1 MQKYRYILLG
11 LLAAGMLVTGFQCSS
26 ADITSAKLYIQQKN
40 TDKAIESL
48 NREISK
54 NPKSDEGYFLLG
66 VLYAEKEEFDKML
79 ENFTK
84 SLDISKKFE
93 KDIKSQK
100 LATWGSLFNKGVAFY
115 QKAGKTEDT
124 DSGMTYYQKSADSFE
139 MATRI
144 QPDSPNTYKYLA
156 YVYLSMGRYDEA
168 ISPLNT
174 LIKLDDSPEG
184 YRFIGEIYYD
194 QGQKMKD
201 KFETSKDPA
210 DQAESQKKFEQ
221 AVEILEKGKAKY
233 PNDPEILLYL
243 SNSYIAAGKTDIALS
258 AFKEGVEKEPSNKL
272 YRYNY
277 GVLLLGVDDFEGAAA
292 QFQKALEIDPEYI
305 NADYNLAITYVKW
318 GTKLAKDA
326 ETAGKEDPEVKV
338 KYSLSLPYF
347 EKYLAVKPDDASA
360 WELLGKVYSVLG
372 RLEDATKAFE
382 KADANRK

>member
-1 MQKYRYILLG
+1 
-11 LLAAGMLVTGFQCSS
+11 
-26 ADITSAKLYIQQKN
+26 
-40 TDKAIESL
+40 
-48 NREISK
+48 
-54 NPKSDEGYFLLG
+54 
-66 VLYAEKEEFDKML
+66 
-79 ENFTK
+79 
-84 SLDISKKFE
+84 
-93 KDIKSQK
+93 
-100 LATWGSLFNKGVAFY
+100 
-115 QKAGKTEDT
+115 
-124 DSGMTYYQKSADSFE
+124 
-139 MATRI
+139 
-144 QPDSPNTYKYLA
+144 
-156 YVYLSMGRYDEA
+156 
-168 ISPLNT
+168 
-174 LIKLDDSPEG
+174 
-184 YRFIGEIYYD
+184 
-194 QGQKMKD
+194 MKD

>member
-11 LLAAGMLVTGFQCSS
+11 LLAIGMLVTGFQCSS

-48 NREISK
+48 KREISK

-66 VLYAEKEEFDKML
+66 VLFAEKEIFDTMLVNFDKSL
-79 ENFTK
+79 E
-84 SLDISKKFE
+84 ISKKFE

-115 QKAGKTEDT
+115 QKANKTQDV
-124 DSGMTYYQKSADSFE
+124 DSGMTYFQKSAESFE
-139 MATRI
+139 MATTI

-156 YVYLSMGRYDEA
+156 YVYLSMGRYEEA
-168 ISPLNT
+168 IAPLNT

-184 YRFIGEIYYD
+184 YRFIGEIYYE

-210 DQAESQKKFEQ
+210 DQTEAQLKFEQ
-221 AVEILEKGKAKY
+221 AVEILEKGKTKY
-233 PNDPEILLYL
+233 PNDPEILLFL
-243 SNSYIAAGKTDIALS
+243 SNAYIAAGKTDIALS
-258 AFKEGVEKEPSNKL
+258 AFKEGVTKEPTNKL

-277 GVLLLGVDDFEGAAA
+277 GVLLLGVDDFQGAEQ
-292 QFQKALEIDPEYI
+292 QFLKALEIDPEYI

-318 GTKLAKDA
+318 GTKMAKDA

-338 KYSLSLPYF
+338 KYNQAIPYF
-347 EKYLAVKPDDASA
+347 EKYLAVKPDDAAA